1 MELAAELKLELTV
14 EVDFGHLL
22 DVGMTQTGHFRVIPI
37 TGGSFSGPGIKGSV
51 IPGGADWS
59 TMIDEK
65 TAHVFAKYV
74 IQTDDGVLISV
85 ENEGVMDI
93 TQPAMICTTPRFKV
107 QKDSKYAWLQNGVFV
122 GSLERAPDL
131 SCVFIKIYK
140 LS

>member
-14 EVDFGHLL
+14 NIGPVL
-22 DVGMTQTGHFRVIPI
+22 DVGMTQTGYLRVIPI

-51 IPGGADWS
+51 IPGGADWN
-59 TMIDEK
+59 TMIGEK

-85 ENEGVMDI
+85 QNEGVIDF
-93 TQPAMICTTPRFKV
+93 TQPPMICTTPKFQV

-122 GSLERAPDL
+122 GSLVPAPDRSAVL
-131 SCVFIKIYK
+131 IKIYK
-140 LS
+140 LN